1 MPETEKRLENIE
13 RKLDA
18 IGETLSQIAI
28 QRDRI
33 ERLEERMH
41 GIWQRYDSLVA
52 PDGVLY
58 QIRSFQSSC
67 PRATV
72 KWVWVVL
79 VPMGLTVLG
88 MGVAL
93 MRCAT

>member
-1 MPETEKRLENIE
+1 MTDMDKRLENIE
-13 RKLDA
+13 DKIDSIRT
-18 IGETLSQIAI
+18 TLSQIAI

-41 GIWQRYDSLVA
+41 AIWTRYDTLIG
-52 PDGVLY
+52 PDGVL
-58 QIRSFQSSC
+58 SSMKNFQASC

-72 KWVWVVL
+72 KWVWVIL

-93 MRCAT
+93 MRCI